1 MRESA
6 EFHALGGF
14 LIQVRGFFGVVGIDG
29 HNHAAAGHQRGIV
42 GNRVIGFDLVSP
54 PIGKSGRTN
63 AGSSQF
69 IGNFITLE
77 NVLKSADFETKFF
90 RDPQEHQN
98 FILAIAV
105 RVHVALAFEH
115 FDERFESQIAA
126 RRNEILFAG
135 SGSLVVV
142 LPGFLIVARLAERG
156 ANCLFDPHARR
167 RITLGLPWDAEVRT
181 LGIFAER
188 ELDAG
193 KRALER
199 QLGRGL
205 APAQLDDQRL
215 PADGIGG
222 PVQNVRRSYAARQV
236 AINVNVVRIQNLGHV
251 HDRRDGNTALVNA
264 LRRNVRMAINNA
276 GDDELPRGVNDL
288 CIFRR
293 LDGLADFRDFAIFNE
308 DGAVLNRSVRNSE
321 NGGILNDDDGGR
333 VRRRGGVRQR
343 HAKETNEV
351 EERKESEVPSS
362 DEEFRR
368 ALHWASPST
377 AVVLDELP
385 VGFTP
390 VNSREKL
397 CTLMLPFSEVP
408 SNVPEKVTSAG
419 EPSIGRLM
427 VKLNLSTLKYPLMI
441 EAVPRVLATVPEI
454 VPSFSMV
461 RSAVDSSGPSGVV

>member
-29 HNHAAAGHQRGIV
+29 HDHAAARHKRGVV

-69 IGNFITLE
+69 IGNFVTFE
-77 NVLKSADFETKFF
+77 NVLKSADFEAELF

-98 FILAIAV
+98 LILAIAV

-115 FDERFESQIAA
+115 FDERLESQIAA

-135 SGSLVVV
+135 SGTLVVV
-142 LPGFLIVARLAERG
+142 FPGFLIVARFAERA
-156 ANCLFDPHARR
+156 ANCLFNAHARR
-167 RITLGLPWDAEVRT
+167 RITLGLPWDAEIRT
-181 LGIFAER
+181 LRVFAER

-251 HDRRDGNTALVNA
+251 HHRRDGNTALVNA
-264 LRRNVRMAINNA
+264 FRRNVRMAINDA
-276 GDDELPRGVNDL
+276 GDDELPRGVNHL
-288 CIFRR
+288 RIFRR
-293 LDGLADFRDFAIFNE
+293 LDGLADFRDFAIFNK
-308 DGAVLNRSVRNSE
+308 DRAVLDRSVRNGE
-321 NGGILNDDDGGR
+321 NGCILNDDDGGR
-333 VRRRGGVRQR
+333 VRWRGGVGQRQ
-343 HAKETNEV
+343 AKETNEA
-351 EERKESEVPSS
+351 EEVKESEVLCS
-362 DEEFRR
+362 DEEFRW
-368 ALHWASPST
+368 ALHWAPPST
-377 AVVLDELP
+377 AIVLDELP
-385 VGFTP
+385 AGFTP
-390 VNSREKL
+390 VNSKEKL

-419 EPSIGRLM
+419 EPSIGKLM
-427 VKLNLSTLKYPLMI
+427 VKLNLSTL
-441 EAVPRVLATVPEI
+441 R
-454 VPSFSMV
+454 
-461 RSAVDSSGPSGVV
+461 